1 MKIWI
6 DALTPKQALFFNVI
20 RKWLIK
26 DGHEVFSTT
35 RAGYGGYELGSI
47 INYDL
52 NVVGCHGMTRYDKL
66 IESSKRTEALA
77 RVINGKGFNLALS
90 FSSPECA
97 RVSYGLGIPHVNFS
111 DSPHA
116 VQASK
121 LTIPLSVKLFSPWVI
136 PKKAWLCYGI
146 SGTNIVRYKAIDAA
160 FWIKDWR
167 FKDMK
172 KELNLQ
178 NKPTITIRMHEEYAS
193 YLFGMKGYIFE
204 LIKEVVR
211 NYQEETNII
220 ILLRY
225 KNQHSKLAAEIDGRV
240 IFLDFTVDGPSLI
253 KSSDVF
259 IGLGGTMNHEAALL
273 GVPTISAYPGQ
284 PTIVEKFLI
293 NKKLIYRPSNLN
305 RCMKLLACL
314 LFNKNLRET
323 YKKRSSMLWN
333 LMHDPRDLIASKLN
347 EIGKKV

>member
-47 INYDL
+47 INYEL
-52 NVVGCHGMTRYDKL
+52 NVVGRHGLTKYDKL
-66 IESSKRTEALA
+66 IESSKRIEALA
-77 RVINGKGFNLALS
+77 EMINEKGVDLALS

-97 RVSYGLGIPHVNFS
+97 RVSYGLGVPHVNFS

-121 LTIPLSVKLFSPWVI
+121 LTIPLSILLFSPWVI
-136 PKKAWLCYGI
+136 PKKAWLSYGI
-146 SGTNIVRYKAIDAA
+146 TENNIIRYKAIDAA
-160 FWIKDWR
+160 FWLKDWK

-172 KELNLQ
+172 KELGLQ

-193 YLFGMKGYIFE
+193 YLLGVKGYIFE

-211 NYQEETNII
+211 SYHREANIL

-225 KNQHSKLAAEIDGRV
+225 KNQFSKLSAEIDGQA
-240 IFLDFTVDGPSLI
+240 IFLDSTVDGPSLI

-293 NKKLIYRPSNLN
+293 RKRLIYRPKNLSH
-305 RCMKLLACL
+305 CMKILVRL
-314 LFNKNLRET
+314 LFNKNSREA
-323 YKKRSSMLWN
+323 YKKRSKMLWN
-333 LMHDPRDLIASKLN
+333 LMCDPREIIVPKLN